1 MPFGAL
7 MPTLFLYLLET
18 EFVEIHEEYR
28 DFLISNQLIYEHI
41 FNGYVKDFIFQDQVS
56 QSVYVQL
63 EFSAEWFDVRLT
75 WDPSNYSDISYIYVR
90 RSQVWVPDFT
100 IRNSEKTEESLPEET
115 QYVYI
120 TYFGLVST
128 FWNLVVRQPC
138 TLKLEK
144 FPFDTQTCMF
154 WIYSNSAGMDEI
166 FVENRIVDKMDVKTW
181 GNGEWNVVN
190 VSVRDLIIYGGDTE
204 NEMQVGEYSIV
215 IKRTTA
221 YYVTIILI
229 PCFLCT
235 LIIVVGLFM
244 AKPAELIGKL
254 SVGLTGIMAL
264 VFLMGLAANS
274 LPHTATVPDMTIYIL
289 TCLMQIVS
297 SVLYVLLFPNDPF
310 TKAIAS
316 LDFFKS
322 EDKSQT
328 RSRWRSVCRLITVHN
343 LLCLCVITAAFVHL
357 MILVN
362 T

>member
-1 MPFGAL
+1 MHLKAL
-7 MPTLFLYLLET
+7 MPILFVSLVVSAD
-18 EFVEIHEEYR
+18 FGEIHDEYR

-41 FNGYVKDFIFQDQVS
+41 FNGYEKDVGPTQTENNISIAAREYLEANGNMSNLKVSLELINGSFLQLDQVS

-63 EFSAEWFDVRLT
+63 EFSAEWLDIRLT
-75 WDPSNYSDISYIYVR
+75 WEPSNYSDISYIYVR

-181 GNGEWNVVN
+181 
-190 VSVRDLIIYGGDTE
+190 
-204 NEMQVGEYSIV
+204 
-215 IKRTTA
+215 
-221 YYVTIILI
+221 
-229 PCFLCT
+229 
-235 LIIVVGLFM
+235 
-244 AKPAELIGKL
+244 L

-316 LDFFKS
+316 LECFKS

-328 RSRWRSVCRLITVHN
+328 
-343 LLCLCVITAAFVHL
+343 
-357 MILVN
+357 
-362 T
+362 

>member
-7 MPTLFLYLLET
+7 MPILFLSL
-18 EFVEIHEEYR
+18 FVSADFGEIHSEYH

-41 FNGYVKDFIFQDQVS
+41 FNGYEKDVGPTQTESECTGSIAAREYLEANGNMSNLKVSLELINGSFLQLDQVS

-63 EFSAEWFDVRLT
+63 EFSA
-75 WDPSNYSDISYIYVR
+75 
-90 RSQVWVPDFT
+90 
-100 IRNSEKTEESLPEET
+100 
-115 QYVYI
+115 
-120 TYFGLVST
+120 
-128 FWNLVVRQPC
+128 
-138 TLKLEK
+138 
-144 FPFDTQTCMF
+144 
-154 WIYSNSAGMDEI
+154 
-166 FVENRIVDKMDVKTW
+166 

-190 VSVRDLIIYGGDTE
+190 VSVRDLIIYEGDTE

-310 TKAIAS
+310 TRAIVS
-316 LDFFKS
+316 LKFFKQ
-322 EDKSQT
+322 EHKSQP
-328 RSRWRSVCRLITVHN
+328 
-343 LLCLCVITAAFVHL
+343 
-357 MILVN
+357 
-362 T
+362 